1 MTNFLKRLFTS
12 KPDLDQ
18 EDRYQ
23 QLLRDLEAFRR
34 TGDLD
39 RFQGLYGVS
48 PYLPHRTIAREVGIT
63 SKPHANAY

>member
-1 MTNFLKRLFTS
+1 MFNFFRSLFTS
-12 KPDLDQ
+12 KPDLQ
-18 EDRYQ
+18 REDRYQ

-48 PYLPHRTIAREVGIT
+48 PYLSPHVVARECGIT
-63 SKPHANAY
+63 ARHHANAY